1 MSCSFQNTIEK
12 VKGFFS
18 KDRSKERSEE
28 RFSEDC
34 SEECFSKER
43 FSEKVRDLENHYKQ
57 LLAEAN
63 ERNDRCWRMYE
74 MDDEELLEIMK
85 FIEHKLDRTRK
96 ALDNIQSD
104 YFSPSYCQRKYKEN
118 YEDQRRWIKIL
129 ETYLHN

>member
-1 MSCSFQNTIEK
+1 MSSSFKNTIEK

-18 KDRSKERSEE
+18 KDRSKDCSEE

-43 FSEKVRDLENHYKQ
+43 FSEKVRDLENYYKQ

-85 FIEHKLDRTRK
+85 FIERKLDQTRK
-96 ALDNIQSD
+96 GLDNIQSD

-118 YEDQRRWIKIL
+118 YEAQRRWIKIL